1 MSSTRGLKKGINIGT
16 LNRRITI
23 LTTVEG
29 KNEAGDTI
37 LVPATFKTVWAGIN
51 PVRGR
56 DYVEAKK
63 YQAELT
69 YKITIRY
76 LVGVTPD
83 MTIKFKDRIFLIQD
97 IINPF
102 EKNELLEIMAI
113 ERVVKNG

>member
-1 MSSTRGLKKGINIGT
+1 MHIGSLNKRIN
-16 LNRRITI
+16 I
-23 LTTVEG
+23 LTTTEG
-29 KNEAGDTI
+29 ANEVGDTI
-37 LVPATFKTVWAGIN
+37 LVPATFKTVWASVS
-51 PVRGR
+51 PTAGR

-76 LVGVTPD
+76 LKDLTPD
-83 MTIKFKDRIFLIQD
+83 MQIQFKERLFLIQD

-102 EKNELLEIMAI
+102 EKNEMLEIMAI

>member
-1 MSSTRGLKKGINIGT
+1 MSDIDPGKFNKRIN
-16 LNRRITI
+16 I

-29 KNEAGDTI
+29 TNVVGDTI
-37 LVPATFKTVWAGIN
+37 LTPTIFKTVWASVSPI
-51 PVRGR
+51 RGR

-76 LVGVTPD
+76 LTGVTPD
-83 MTIKFKDRIFLIQD
+83 MQIQFKTRIFLIQD

-102 EKNELLEIMAI
+102 EHNEMLEIMAI

>member
-1 MSSTRGLKKGINIGT
+1 MGFSNLNSGLDPGT
-16 LNRRITI
+16 LNKRITI

-29 KNEAGDTI
+29 INEAGDTI
-37 LVPATFKTVWAGIN
+37 LIPSAFKTVWASVS
-51 PVRGR
+51 PTTGR

-69 YKITIRY
+69 YKFTLRY
-76 LVGVTPD
+76 FFGVTPD
-83 MTIKFKDRIFLIQD
+83 MQIQFKTRIFLIQD

-102 EKNELLEIMAI
+102 EHNEILEIMAI